1 MHRQN
6 RLKRP
11 PCQKAHSVPPVVTVS
26 HRVRYSAT
34 NAERRSRH
42 PEKNC
47 PQNPSSRRHRNR
59 QSCHR
64 QHLKSRLVLRE
75 RLLRAPLIS
84 QQYRQHNS
92 NAKSARLKTSYDQ
105 LNLSLKDLSRGASQH
120 RLYNQRQQPLR
131 VPRRKNLP
139 LSRSLSRKLRFL
151 L

>member
-11 PCQKAHSVPPVVTVS
+11 PCQKAHSVPPVATVS
-26 HRVRYSAT
+26 HRARYSAT
-34 NAERRSRH
+34 SADRRSCP

-47 PQNPSSRRHRNR
+47 HQNPSSRRHQNR
-59 QSCHR
+59 LSCHR
-64 QHLKSRLVLRE
+64 QYLKSRLVLRE

-92 NAKSARLKTSYDQ
+92 NAKSGRLRMSYDR
-105 LNLSLKDLSRGASQH
+105 LNLLLKDLSQGASQH
-120 RLYNQRQQPLR
+120 PLYNQRQQPLR